1 LILRSPGQSD
11 LKDGCLLVGFIVLAL
26 VLCWPI
32 LNMGIWGDELCSLND
47 VSLPDVT
54 TVIAKMYGR
63 MDDLHPPLSYVLL
76 FFATKSLGTGE
87 FAMRTPPLLCGLI
100 LIALMYCLGK
110 TVHSRQA
117 GLLAAFFAAVSPFAD
132 YFACQSRGYA
142 LATLLTA
149 VCLIFFCKLSANDGK
164 SKKLSFVI
172 VAATTAMLCYTE
184 YVSCFMLPALGL
196 ATLWITL
203 SLYRGNEAEKA
214 QAWPT
219 LQRCLAALTIGFLLF
234 VPWIGSALI
243 QSGNMHDL
251 VTAVP
256 RWHWP
261 KIFAYNLLMM
271 SPIPL
276 IVGQPLGQFA
286 AAALVVWAL
295 KNARVFSGQWLAAR
309 LLTLPS
315 SYVVMLS
322 ALLLPSSLIGYITPW
337 CYGYFRYIYPY
348 SPAGW
353 TLLAILLLHLFS
365 PALVPAQATEKTF
378 QAALR
383 NTLMYGCAIVGIL
396 LNIMWPD
403 LPLGW
408 IFLALLLALIFN
420 KKAATG
426 DPGQEG
432 RKLRKVA
439 LGITLISGLALNILY
454 MAWFISKPQSG
465 LRTCAREALSG
476 KYDDAVILVAP
487 DGVALTLGYYLS
499 EAQRKAHHLEVHGFP
514 RWDNPFIPVA
524 ISDLAKQW
532 GPPEVVADA
541 EKRID
546 GLAAK
551 GFKYLALAKD
561 SDKQI
566 EFLTTA
572 TVPRSA
578 RIKALVGY
586 VESKYPKVSQTYY
599 PGLTEDVTVTIYKL
613 SNN

>member
-1 LILRSPGQSD
+1 
-11 LKDGCLLVGFIVLAL
+11 
-26 VLCWPI
+26 
-32 LNMGIWGDELCSLND
+32 
-47 VSLPDVT
+47 
-54 TVIAKMYGR
+54 
-63 MDDLHPPLSYVLL
+63 
-76 FFATKSLGTGE
+76 
-87 FAMRTPPLLCGLI
+87 
-100 LIALMYCLGK
+100 
-110 TVHSRQA
+110 
-117 GLLAAFFAAVSPFAD
+117 
-132 YFACQSRGYA
+132 
-142 LATLLTA
+142 
-149 VCLIFFCKLSANDGK
+149 
-164 SKKLSFVI
+164 
-172 VAATTAMLCYTE
+172 
-184 YVSCFMLPALGL
+184 
-196 ATLWITL
+196 
-203 SLYRGNEAEKA
+203 
-214 QAWPT
+214 
-219 LQRCLAALTIGFLLF
+219 
-234 VPWIGSALI
+234 
-243 QSGNMHDL
+243 
-251 VTAVP
+251 
-256 RWHWP
+256 
-261 KIFAYNLLMM
+261 
-271 SPIPL
+271 
-276 IVGQPLGQFA
+276 
-286 AAALVVWAL
+286 
-295 KNARVFSGQWLAAR
+295 
-309 LLTLPS
+309 
-315 SYVVMLS
+315 
-322 ALLLPSSLIGYITPW
+322 
-337 CYGYFRYIYPY
+337 
-348 SPAGW
+348 
-353 TLLAILLLHLFS
+353 
-365 PALVPAQATEKTF
+365 
-378 QAALR
+378 
-383 NTLMYGCAIVGIL
+383 MYGCAIVGIL